1 MIYWE
6 DGKNMAKFNWSMD
19 LMEIHLLFSQLKKI
33 YEEIITAH
41 NFNSLYYFDDGVPKP
56 SLNIVKL

>member
-1 MIYWE
+1 
-6 DGKNMAKFNWSMD
+6 MD
-19 LMEIHLLFSQLKKI
+19 LMGIHLLFSQLKKI

-41 NFNSLYYFDDGVPKP
+41 NFNSLYFDDEVPKL